1 MDTMS
6 SALSSSSDFRISL
19 CSFCTSAG
27 MLDFFGSGCFAALGF
42 AAVLAVTLAVLVT
55 LVVTV
60 LADVFFAGTFL
71 AEGFLGGVFLTAAVL
86 TGAFLPAG
94 LLFTAPFAVL
104 AALGLDPPEIGGEHA

>member
-60 LADVFFAGTFL
+60 LADVFFAGTFF
-71 AEGFLGGVFLTAAVL
+71 AEGFLG
-86 TGAFLPAG
+86 
-94 LLFTAPFAVL
+94 
-104 AALGLDPPEIGGEHA
+104 EIGRAHVWTPVTNAHSVCRLLL